1 MGACFVVVSIVKEQ
15 TEHRAGVEPTSPH
28 YGCGVLAARRPVR
41 VVSGTRGSRTLT
53 RPVKSRG
60 CCLNTS
66 VPGCHFR
73 FLLIQLAR
81 RELNPRPASY
91 KDAALTAELRA
102 SSWAGGIRTH
112 TRLIK
117 SQGCSLY
124 TTTQDWLG
132 RIRLLRIDV
141 DITLLLVVRSDF

>member
-41 VVSGTRGSRTLT
+41 VVSGTRGTRTLT

-66 VPGCHFR
+66 VPYLNSLHSYN
-73 FLLIQLAR
+73 LAR
-81 RELNPRPASY
+81 KESNLRPASY

-124 TTTQDWLG
+124 TTTQYWLG